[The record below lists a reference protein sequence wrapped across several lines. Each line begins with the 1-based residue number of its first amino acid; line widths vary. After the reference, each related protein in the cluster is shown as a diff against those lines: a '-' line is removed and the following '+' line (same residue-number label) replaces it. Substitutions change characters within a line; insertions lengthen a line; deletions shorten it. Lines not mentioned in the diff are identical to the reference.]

1 MGGERIQLASR
12 RRGLEA
18 EIANR
23 HKHIAENWE
32 KRNATNRS
40 SETIQEEIAN
50 ARSGKVSNLAA
61 DLEAERQR
69 LAQTKDAMKDQEAK
83 LQAEMQQNREKFLAE
98 AVKHNLEKSKL
109 DVDLAFDGEE
119 GMNMAMLDIYDVV
132 ILDVMLPK
140 FSGLEILK
148 RMREK
153 KVETPVIMLS
163 ALSEVDDK
171 VNGLNTG
178 ADDYL
183 AKPFKTA
190 ELLARINAVVRRPAK
205 IRDEVLE
212 FSGLSYSMG
221 EKTLNGEKLTA
232 KESDIIHEL
241 MKTPERICKL

>member
-1 MGGERIQLASR
+1 MRILYV
-12 RRGLEA
+12 E
-18 EIANR
+18 
-23 HKHIAENWE
+23 
-32 KRNATNRS
+32 
-40 SETIQEEIAN
+40 
-50 ARSGKVSNLAA
+50 
-61 DLEAERQR
+61 D
-69 LAQTKDAMKDQEAK
+69 
-83 LQAEMQQNREKFLAE
+83 EKFLAE
-98 AVKHNLEKSKL
+98 AVKHNLEKNKL

-190 ELLARINAVVRRPAK
+190 ELLARINAVMRRPAK

-221 EKTLNGEKLTA
+221 EKTLNGEALTA
-232 KESDIIHEL
+232 KEASIIAEL
-241 MKTPERICKL
+241 MRTPGKIVKKDYLLNKIWGGDAYGEDNYIEVYMSRVRKLLKKLGSKAKIVTVRGLGYKLVEG

>member
-1 MGGERIQLASR
+1 MRILYV
-12 RRGLEA
+12 E
-18 EIANR
+18 
-23 HKHIAENWE
+23 
-32 KRNATNRS
+32 
-40 SETIQEEIAN
+40 
-50 ARSGKVSNLAA
+50 
-61 DLEAERQR
+61 D
-69 LAQTKDAMKDQEAK
+69 
-83 LQAEMQQNREKFLAE
+83 EKFLAE
-98 AVKHNLEKSKL
+98 AVKHNLEKNKL

-190 ELLARINAVVRRPAK
+190 ELLARINAVMRRPAK

-221 EKTLNGEKLTA
+221 EKTLNGEALTA
-232 KESDIIHEL
+232 KEASIIVEL
-241 MKTPERICKL
+241 MRTPGKIVKKDYLLNKIWGGDAYGEDNYIEVYMSRVRKLLKKLGSKAKIVTVRGLGYKLVEG

>member
-1 MGGERIQLASR
+1 MRVLYVE
-12 RRGLEA
+12 
-18 EIANR
+18 
-23 HKHIAENWE
+23 
-32 KRNATNRS
+32 
-40 SETIQEEIAN
+40 
-50 ARSGKVSNLAA
+50 
-61 DLEAERQR
+61 D
-69 LAQTKDAMKDQEAK
+69 
-83 LQAEMQQNREKFLAE
+83 EKFLAE
-98 AVKHNLEKSKL
+98 AVKHNLEKNKM

-163 ALSEVDDK
+163 ALSEVEDK

-183 AKPFKTA
+183 AKPFKTV

-212 FSGLSYSMG
+212 FGGLNYSLG
-221 EKTLNGEKLTA
+221 EKTLNGEALTA
-232 KESDIIHEL
+232 KEASIIAEL
-241 MKTPERICKL
+241 MRTPEKIVKKEYLLNKIWGGDAYGEDNYIEVYMSRVRKLLKRLNSKARIVTVRGLGYKLVEG

>member
-1 MGGERIQLASR
+1 MRILYV
-12 RRGLEA
+12 E
-18 EIANR
+18 
-23 HKHIAENWE
+23 
-32 KRNATNRS
+32 
-40 SETIQEEIAN
+40 
-50 ARSGKVSNLAA
+50 
-61 DLEAERQR
+61 D
-69 LAQTKDAMKDQEAK
+69 
-83 LQAEMQQNREKFLAE
+83 EKFLAE
-98 AVKHNLEKSKL
+98 AVKHNLEKNKL
-109 DVDLAFDGEE
+109 DVDLAFDGAE

-190 ELLARINAVVRRPAK
+190 EFDILYGEGISKEGNILDVAV
-205 IRDEVLE
+205 EL
-212 FSGLSYSMG
+212 
-221 EKTLNGEKLTA
+221 
-232 KESDIIHEL
+232 DIIKKSGAWYSYNETKLGQGRDAAKQVIIDNPEL
-241 MKTPERICKL
+241 AEELEGLILNALKEKA

>member
-1 MGGERIQLASR
+1 MRILYV
-12 RRGLEA
+12 E
-18 EIANR
+18 
-23 HKHIAENWE
+23 
-32 KRNATNRS
+32 
-40 SETIQEEIAN
+40 
-50 ARSGKVSNLAA
+50 
-61 DLEAERQR
+61 D
-69 LAQTKDAMKDQEAK
+69 
-83 LQAEMQQNREKFLAE
+83 EKFLAE
-98 AVKHNLEKSKL
+98 AVKHNLEKNKL

-221 EKTLNGEKLTA
+221 EKTLNGEALTA
-232 KESDIIHEL
+232 KEASIIVEL
-241 MKTPERICKL
+241 MRTPGKIVKKDYLLNKIWGGDAYGEDNYIEVYMSRVRKLLKKLGSKAKIVTVRGLGYKLVEG

>member
-1 MGGERIQLASR
+1 MRILYV
-12 RRGLEA
+12 E
-18 EIANR
+18 
-23 HKHIAENWE
+23 
-32 KRNATNRS
+32 
-40 SETIQEEIAN
+40 
-50 ARSGKVSNLAA
+50 
-61 DLEAERQR
+61 D
-69 LAQTKDAMKDQEAK
+69 
-83 LQAEMQQNREKFLAE
+83 EKFLAE
-98 AVKHNLEKSKL
+98 AVKHNLEKNKL

-190 ELLARINAVVRRPAK
+190 ELLARINAVMRRPAK

-212 FSGLSYSMG
+212 FSGLNYSMG
-221 EKTLNGEKLTA
+221 EKTLNGEALTA
-232 KESDIIHEL
+232 KEASIIAEL
-241 MKTPERICKL
+241 MRTPGKIVKKDYLLNKIWGGDAYGEDNYIEVYMSRVRKLLKKLGTKAKIVTVRGLGYKLVEG

>member
-1 MGGERIQLASR
+1 MRILYV
-12 RRGLEA
+12 E
-18 EIANR
+18 
-23 HKHIAENWE
+23 
-32 KRNATNRS
+32 
-40 SETIQEEIAN
+40 
-50 ARSGKVSNLAA
+50 
-61 DLEAERQR
+61 D
-69 LAQTKDAMKDQEAK
+69 
-83 LQAEMQQNREKFLAE
+83 EKFLAE
-98 AVKHNLEKSKL
+98 AVKHNLEKNKL
-109 DVDLAFDGEE
+109 DVDLAFDGAE
-119 GMNMAMLDIYDVV
+119 GMDMAMLDIYDVV

-163 ALSEVDDK
+163 ALSEVEDK

-212 FSGLSYSMG
+212 FGGLRYSMG
-221 EKTLNGEKLTA
+221 EKTLNGESLTA
-232 KESDIIHEL
+232 KEAGIIAEL
-241 MKTPERICKL
+241 MRTPEKIVKKEYLLNKIWGGDAYGEDNYIEVYMSRVRKMLKKLGSKAQIVTIRGLGYKLVEE

>member
-1 MGGERIQLASR
+1 MRILYV
-12 RRGLEA
+12 E
-18 EIANR
+18 
-23 HKHIAENWE
+23 
-32 KRNATNRS
+32 
-40 SETIQEEIAN
+40 
-50 ARSGKVSNLAA
+50 
-61 DLEAERQR
+61 D
-69 LAQTKDAMKDQEAK
+69 
-83 LQAEMQQNREKFLAE
+83 EKFLAE
-98 AVKHNLEKSKL
+98 AVKHNLEKNKL

-221 EKTLNGEKLTA
+221 EKTLNGEALTA
-232 KESDIIHEL
+232 KEASIIAEL
-241 MKTPERICKL
+241 MRTPGKIVKKDYLLNKIWGGDAYGEDNYIEVYMSRVRKLLKKLGSKAKIVTVRGLGYKLVEG

>member
-1 MGGERIQLASR
+1 MRILYV
-12 RRGLEA
+12 E
-18 EIANR
+18 
-23 HKHIAENWE
+23 
-32 KRNATNRS
+32 
-40 SETIQEEIAN
+40 
-50 ARSGKVSNLAA
+50 
-61 DLEAERQR
+61 D
-69 LAQTKDAMKDQEAK
+69 
-83 LQAEMQQNREKFLAE
+83 EKFLAE
-98 AVKHNLEKSKL
+98 AVKHNLEKNKL

-190 ELLARINAVVRRPAK
+190 ELLARINAVMRRPAK

-221 EKTLNGEKLTA
+221 EKTLNGEALTA
-232 KESDIIHEL
+232 KEASIIAEL
-241 MKTPERICKL
+241 MRTPGKIVKKDYLLNKIWGGDAYGEDNYIEVYMSRVRKLLKKLGSKTKIVTVRGLGYKLVEG

>member
-1 MGGERIQLASR
+1 MRILYV
-12 RRGLEA
+12 E
-18 EIANR
+18 
-23 HKHIAENWE
+23 
-32 KRNATNRS
+32 
-40 SETIQEEIAN
+40 
-50 ARSGKVSNLAA
+50 
-61 DLEAERQR
+61 D
-69 LAQTKDAMKDQEAK
+69 
-83 LQAEMQQNREKFLAE
+83 EKFLAE
-98 AVKHNLEKSKL
+98 AVKHNLEKNKI

-163 ALSEVDDK
+163 ALSEVEDK

-212 FSGLSYSMG
+212 FGGLSYSMG
-221 EKTLNGEKLTA
+221 EKTLNGEALTA
-232 KESDIIHEL
+232 KEASIIAEL
-241 MKTPERICKL
+241 MRTPEKIVKKEYLLNKIWGGDAYGEDNYIEVYMSRVRKLLKKLGSKAQIVTVRGLGYKLVEE

>member
-1 MGGERIQLASR
+1 MRILYV
-12 RRGLEA
+12 E
-18 EIANR
+18 
-23 HKHIAENWE
+23 
-32 KRNATNRS
+32 
-40 SETIQEEIAN
+40 
-50 ARSGKVSNLAA
+50 
-61 DLEAERQR
+61 D
-69 LAQTKDAMKDQEAK
+69 
-83 LQAEMQQNREKFLAE
+83 EKFLAE
-98 AVKHNLEKSKL
+98 AVKHNLEKNKL

-171 VNGLNTG
+171 VNGLNAG

-212 FSGLSYSMG
+212 FSGLSYIMG
-221 EKTLNGEKLTA
+221 EKTLNGEALTA
-232 KESDIIHEL
+232 KEASIIVEL
-241 MKTPERICKL
+241 MRTPGKIVKKDYLLNKIWGGDAYGEDNYIEVYMSRVRKLLKKLGSKTKIVTVRGLGYKLVEG